1 MKSLAIGDRIP
12 TVNFRTRTDDNWVD
26 ISTDAIFAGRTVV
39 VFSLPGAFTPT
50 CSGSQLPG
58 YERLAPLFRANGVDD
73 IVCISVNDGFV
84 MHEWQRTAGI
94 EHVRLLP
101 DGNGEF
107 TSGMGLLVN
116 KGDLGF
122 GLRSRRYSMIVRDGV
137 IERLFI
143 EADVPGDP
151 YAVSNPE
158 TMLKAIN
165 PLVAIPANV
174 VVLTK
179 PGCHHCSRAKSAL
192 RSSGLKFDEFSVP
205 DAYTLHGLSGRHT
218 TPQVFIDGVH
228 IGGADE
234 LERHLAG
241 TASQAA

>member
-1 MKSLAIGDRIP
+1 MKPLAIGDRIP
-12 TVNFRTRTDDNWVD
+12 TVNFRTRTDDNWLD
-26 ISTDAIFAGRTVV
+26 ISSTEIFAGRTVV

-58 YERLAPLFRANGVDD
+58 YERLAPMFKASGVEE

-84 MHEWQRTAGI
+84 MHEWQRAAGI
-94 EHVRLLP
+94 DNVRLLP
-101 DGNGEF
+101 DGNGDF
-107 TSGMGLLVN
+107 TAGMGLLVSKAN
-116 KGDLGF
+116 LGF
-122 GLRSRRYSMIVRDGV
+122 GLRSRRYAMLVRDGV

-143 EADVPGDP
+143 EADVAGDP
-151 YAVSNPE
+151 YEVSNPE

-165 PLVAIPANV
+165 PAATIPPAV

-179 PGCHHCSRAKSAL
+179 PGCHHCSRAKAVL
-192 RSSGLKFDEFSVP
+192 RAAGMQFDEVSVA
-205 DAYTLHGLSGRHT
+205 DAYTLHGLSGRRT

-228 IGGADE
+228 IGGADDLE
-234 LERHLAG
+234 LHLTG